1 MQLGPNIWGP
11 HLWKALHMITMGYSF
26 TPTEEEKKNY
36 RTFFENFHN
45 VIPCS
50 ICANNYKR
58 HLKEIPLTDKVFES
72 REFLSKWVID
82 VHNLVNKEK
91 GKKVLSYDEAF
102 KLIYENFDNTDEQT
116 SIQIN
121 DNTKKTK
128 DSDDN
133 KFYPLWVLIVIL
145 VILVMIAI
153 IYKKN

>member
-1 MQLGPNIWGP
+1 MGHIYGS
-11 HLWKALHMITMGYSF
+11 ITYDYYGYSF
-26 TPTEEEKKNY
+26 NPTEEEKKNY
-36 RTFFENFHN
+36 RTFFGNFHN
-45 VIPCS
+45 VLFNM
-50 ICANNYKR
+50 ANNKR

-82 VHNLVNKEK
+82 MHNLVNKEK

-102 KLIYENFDNTDEQT
+102 KIIYENFDNTDDQT

-121 DNTKKTK
+121 DTTKKTK
-128 DSDDN
+128 ETDDN
-133 KFYPLWVLIVIL
+133 KFYPLWVLIVLL